1 VPDEGPDAAPLEV
14 GYYALDITQP
24 DPLTTRNDSEGDI
37 EAFVPT
43 TTGPVPGCRAD
54 GTPGPPA
61 CPRPFPDLLWE
72 FTDRSGLTGL
82 VVDEDGNGTG
92 DLAAP
97 WSKPVLTRIRIKT
110 GEDADG
116 NPISET
122 RFVVVVGGGV
132 DPGAKTSPTPSAGN
146 WIYILDAATG
156 VPLWKRQVQGAVP
169 SVAVLD
175 SDDDSFADTIYAGT
189 TVGTMYK
196 VDISTPQPLVDVNVP
211 DVDGTLWST
220 QRITA
225 AAWNPFPIFQ
235 APTGQPIYMQVQV
248 LFVARLG
255 RFALVF
261 GTGDREDL
269 WTFGGNQGR
278 LYVVVDDGFTPLTAG
293 LPFTE
298 DQYHQV
304 TPDSAALA
312 NTSNLLLD
320 PSGGTGSQRGW
331 FMLLDADERVITKA
345 FGVSGILIFSSFQ
358 PQVFIETERERGEVT
373 NICTRFG
380 RSRNFVVFA
389 FNGNPVANLDTD
401 TATGVTP
408 GPGPQPP
415 GGEGLDR
422 FLVLDDFVTSPFVE
436 QAHTQNVTGDETG
449 GGSEVPTAESCT
461 SDPRLGA
468 ITNILK
474 TQGPS
479 NARYGNYFLRLG
491 QRMSK
496 RGIFYPACIPIA
508 VVQRNWREN

>member
-1 VPDEGPDAAPLEV
+1 VDV
-14 GYYALDITQP
+14 LDVS
-24 DPLTTRNDSEGDI
+24 DPL
-37 EAFVPT
+37 
-43 TTGPVPGCRAD
+43 
-54 GTPGPPA
+54 
-61 CPRPFPDLLWE
+61 
-72 FTDRSGLTGL
+72 SG
-82 VVDEDGNGTG
+82 
-92 DLAAP
+92 
-97 WSKPVLTRIRIKT
+97 
-110 GEDADG
+110 
-116 NPISET
+116 
-122 RFVVVVGGGV
+122 
-132 DPGAKTSPTPSAGN
+132 
-146 WIYILDAATG
+146 
-156 VPLWKRQVQGAVP
+156 
-169 SVAVLD
+169 
-175 SDDDSFADTIYAGT
+175 
-189 TVGTMYK
+189 
-196 VDISTPQPLVDVNVP
+196 ISTPWL
-211 DVDGTLWST
+211 T
-220 QRITA
+220 QRVTA
-225 AAWNPFPIFQ
+225 AEWDPFPIFQ

-269 WTFGGNQGR
+269 WTFGGNQSR

-304 TPDSAALA
+304 TPEGAAIA
-312 NTSNLLLD
+312 STSNLLLD

-358 PQVFIETERERGEVT
+358 PQVFIETEREQGEVT

-389 FNGNPVANLDTD
+389 FNGNPVANLDAN
-401 TATGVTP
+401 TATGVPP

-415 GGEGLDR
+415 GGEGIDR

-436 QAHTQNVTGDETG
+436 QAHTQNVTGDGAG
-449 GGSEVPTAESCT
+449 GGAEVPTAESCT

-474 TQGPS
+474 MQGPS